1 MIDEAM
7 LQGVLEVAG
16 VEGEQIGSEEV
27 EAMWGTLG
35 VTDDD
40 LQDEFVYAVAS
51 LSRSTGGTTDAAL
64 GFRLGQ
70 WKLDLAKE
78 GIRGGVLSAFVAA
91 ALALDGLGP
100 TGIGIGLATIVLPS
114 VLSLERVEVGPKD
127 ERLLLHLRLR
137 PEVQQRFMT
146 EDQLYDSL
154 PAEARDVVNR
164 FDFAEF
170 VQRIREGGIAQEA
183 GGFVRVRREGERRPL
198 ISWS

>member
-1 MIDEAM
+1 VIDEA
-7 LQGVLEVAG
+7 LLDVVLDAAHI
-16 VEGEQIGSEEV
+16 EGAQIGSEEV
-27 EAMWGTLG
+27 EAMWATLG
-35 VTDDD
+35 VVDDD
-40 LQDEFVYAVAS
+40 LLDEFVYSVAS
-51 LSRSTGGTTDAAL
+51 LSRSLGGTTDAAL
-64 GFRLGQ
+64 GFRLGR

-100 TGIGIGLATIVLPS
+100 TDIGIGLATIVLPS
-114 VLSLERVEVGPKD
+114 VLSLERVEVGAKD

-170 VQRIREGGIAQEA
+170 VQRIREAGIAQEA
-183 GGFVRVRREGERRPL
+183 GGFIRVRQEGERRPL